1 MTFAAALRLA
11 GRIDSVNRQMA
22 FVVRWGLLANAVLIA
37 GNAFSRKLLGVAS
50 SMHVRRAPSWPS
62 AACSASSPAACWW
75 PP

>member
-37 GNAFSRKLLGVAS
+37 GNAFSRS
-50 SMHVRRAPSWPS
+50 T
-62 AACSASSPAACWW
+62 AARSTEAKQ
-75 PP
+75 